1 MQVCS
6 LSLNDGCV
14 SHQLDVIHFKLFVWF
29 KRGGGGPGVAAESPG
44 QLLSPCLAAVV
55 LLSDADFIK
64 VDLHNVCPLGD
75 G

>member
-1 MQVCS
+1 MVH
-6 LSLNDGCV
+6 GEEE
-14 SHQLDVIHFKLFVWF
+14 K
-29 KRGGGGPGVAAESPG
+29 GGLRVEAESPG
-44 QLLSPCLAAVV
+44 QLLSACLASVV